1 LGMTQAEL
9 AEGIISVPYLSLIE
23 NEKAIPRSDILEP
36 LAQRLQCTVNRLMG
50 VTDEETRRQ
59 AELLIEQVQL
69 RYTYDGIEK
78 TEEAF
83 RSLVELSQSIADSEI
98 LLKIDLLEIH
108 LLLSKMD
115 FKQSQIRL
123 SALEQRWP
131 QLSDDPNM
139 KVWYLRLKGNLYFLK
154 DQYQKALEYY
164 REAERSFPAVTDE
177 MEKAYI
183 YGNLARSY
191 LQLSNNTLGILYTE
205 KCIEILRKNDHW
217 LQIIPMLSVLG
228 NCYTQNGEHEKAIDC
243 YHRVLHI
250 INQFFQAESM
260 ASNTYHDLG
269 ICYLKIGEYD
279 RSIEW
284 LEKSLAVAKEGQL
297 SDWEV
302 GYTHKFIAQNYI
314 KKGDLNQARKHLDL
328 AMSLLKNR
336 KKGLADCY
344 ISLGN
349 IHFIEGKTSAFIECY
364 EKALDEYNRLEI
376 PEKVAGVAHALGS
389 FHYQTESQEQ
399 ALSYLLK
406 AVEHYRRIS
415 SNIDIDVE
423 LPTETTE
430 KTSSLG

>member
-1 LGMTQAEL
+1 MTQAEL

-23 NEKAIPRSDILEP
+23 NEKAVPRSDILEP

-59 AELLIEQVQL
+59 AERLIEQVQL

-108 LLLSKMD
+108 ILLSKMD
-115 FKQSQIRL
+115 FKQSQVRL

-131 QLSDDPNM
+131 QLSDNPNM

-164 REAERSFPAVTDE
+164 REAEQSFPAVTDE

-205 KCIEILRKNDHW
+205 KCIVILRKNDHW
-217 LQIIPMLSVLG
+217 LQIIRMLNVLG
-228 NCYTQNGEHEKAIDC
+228 NCHTQNGEHEKAIDC

-250 INQFFQAESM
+250 INQLSQPESM

-269 ICYLKIGEYD
+269 VCYLKIGEYD

-302 GYTHKFIAQNYI
+302 GYTHKCIAQNYI

-328 AMSLLKNR
+328 AMSLLQNR

-344 ISLGN
+344 ISLGH
-349 IHFIEGKTSAFIECY
+349 IHFIEGNQSAFIECY

-376 PEKVAGVAHALGS
+376 PEKAAGVAHTLGS